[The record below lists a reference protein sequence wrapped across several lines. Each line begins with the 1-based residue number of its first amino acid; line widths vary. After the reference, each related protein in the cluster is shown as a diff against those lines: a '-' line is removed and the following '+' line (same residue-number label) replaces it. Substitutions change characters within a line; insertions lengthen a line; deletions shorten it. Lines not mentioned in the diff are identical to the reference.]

1 MTEREL
7 RALGEMIFDGL
18 KSGSIAIQN
27 ATDQAAVKD
36 KSYRTIEDLVGIVL
50 AGRLPHAFEVVV
62 VEAWLGSSEAWE
74 RSEEAASVTIEA
86 YRALFFSELLRLV
99 PHKNGD
105 RVSQTLARR
114 WESRAARIAGLHTS
128 VWR

>member
-50 AGRLPHAFEVVV
+50 AGRLPHAFEVAV

-86 YRALFFSELLRLV
+86 YGLSSFLSFCGLCRTKMGIA
-99 PHKNGD
+99 
-105 RVSQTLARR
+105 
-114 WESRAARIAGLHTS
+114 SRKR
-128 VWR
+128 